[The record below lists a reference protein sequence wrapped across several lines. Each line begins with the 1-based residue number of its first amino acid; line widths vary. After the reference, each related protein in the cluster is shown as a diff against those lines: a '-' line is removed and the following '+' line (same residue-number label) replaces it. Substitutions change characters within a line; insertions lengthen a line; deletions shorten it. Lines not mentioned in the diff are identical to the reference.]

1 MVDLGTNKKYG
12 LFDLNKYIAKET
24 CINRLAL
31 HAASISFYDLKGK
44 SVRYEAS
51 KNNQFEVKA
60 DMVAIYKEAYDN
72 IMEAIGNDL
81 DADKTYDW
89 TTNDPPILIFE
100 NEHKTYTK
108 LL

>member
-1 MVDLGTNKKYG
+1 MTPNRGGEWAIPIEPIDDSIWVYG
-12 LFDLNKYIAKET
+12 DTWSRNVSNMKAYTK
-24 CINRLAL
+24 
-31 HAASISFYDLKGK
+31 
-44 SVRYEAS
+44 
-51 KNNQFEVKA
+51 FEVKA